1 MSELPSVGKDLSG
14 MRVHEI
20 DYRNPIT
27 ILKKSY
33 TDIFEKNNLEILSVN
48 EKLDFIIEIIH
59 KFLLGNTKILDDTP
73 IQEDMLNKT
82 LKSFNKSIFVDDIN
96 YFIMNFKNSLSTE
109 ILETFIQ
116 DNYFYFY

>member
-1 MSELPSVGKDLSG
+1 MGNISLAKDGPSKLHVGKDLSG

-33 TDIFEKNNLEILSVN
+33 TDIFEKTNLEILSVN

-82 LKSFNKSIFVDDIN
+82 LKSFNKSIFV
-96 YFIMNFKNSLSTE
+96 
-109 ILETFIQ
+109 
-116 DNYFYFY
+116 